1 VVTVEDHAI
10 QGGFGAAVA
19 EHLSDAGLIIPVL
32 RIGVPDRYVDHGSLN
47 ELYTERGWQP
57 PQIATRVAEWLE
69 RTESGGARAPAA
81 SH

>member
-1 VVTVEDHAI
+1 
-10 QGGFGAAVA
+10 
-19 EHLSDAGLIIPVL
+19 VL

-47 ELYTERGWQP
+47 ELYTEMGWQP

-69 RTESGGARAPAA
+69 CTESGGARAPAA